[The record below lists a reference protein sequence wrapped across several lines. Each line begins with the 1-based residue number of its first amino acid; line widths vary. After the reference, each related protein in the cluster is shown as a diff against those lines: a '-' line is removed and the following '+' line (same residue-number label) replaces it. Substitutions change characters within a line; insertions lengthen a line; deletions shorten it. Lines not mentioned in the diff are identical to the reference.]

1 MNFIA
6 QAYRRKMGMLR
17 DLREAVGK
25 LGEVNPLPAFRTYR
39 ERYLELILAVL
50 SSFAILDIVL
60 GQVADYATG
69 NPRAALVLPFRIILL
84 TILTLNFSLYLYRS
98 EKLKTRWFI
107 YPLFYAF
114 TLFSPVITYYTGGLE
129 SSYRFEIIFILVTWF
144 MLIPFSYRTLI
155 LHALILATLYSV
167 LMFSI
172 FRVPL
177 EVATV
182 IEHSALF
189 LALFLLGSLVAIF
202 NNIFS
207 ASVFLSEQRIAKS
220 EERFRMFTQ
229 NSLDVVWTIDL
240 ASGKI
245 TYISPSVHNLLGYKP
260 EELVGMRLEEALSV
274 SSQEAFDQLLQTA
287 SGKAGAGKRENVLIG
302 ELELITKSGEPV
314 WIEMIASFVSDETG
328 TTREVI
334 GDSRNITE
342 RKRAEAEL
350 LKVQQQLREESDKLQ
365 QENIRIQYESLK
377 NQINPHFLFNSL
389 NVLTS
394 LIRLDPALAEKFTE
408 QMAKVYRY
416 VLEHKEE
423 DVVTLRTEIEFIRS
437 YIFLLEIRFEGKI
450 LFETELPEEILG
462 KQIPPLTVQLLIE
475 NAVKHN
481 VFSRLHPM
489 VVRLTVDDEGYFTVS
504 NTLRKREIR
513 MGTTGVGLRNISERF
528 AQLTSRKPVFREQGD
543 QFVARIPL

>member
-1 MNFIA
+1 
-6 QAYRRKMGMLR
+6 MGILR
-17 DLREAVGK
+17 DLREAMGK

-84 TILTLNFSLYLYRS
+84 AILTLNFSVYLYRS
-98 EKLKTRWFI
+98 EKLRTRWFI

-155 LHALILATLYSV
+155 LHALILVFLYST

-172 FRVPL
+172 FRVP
-177 EVATV
+177 VDPATV

-189 LALFLLGSLVAIF
+189 LALFLLGGLVAIF

-220 EERFRMFTQ
+220 EQHFRMFTQ
-229 NSLDVVWTIDL
+229 NSLDVVWTIDM

-245 TYISPSVHNLLGYKP
+245 TYISPSVHNLLGYRP
-260 EELVGMRLEEALSV
+260 DELLGMRLEDALSA
-274 SSQEAFDQLLQTA
+274 SSRETFVQLLKQA
-287 SGKAGAGKRENVLIG
+287 SGEADAGKRENVLIG
-302 ELELITKSGEPV
+302 ELELFTKAGEPV
-314 WIEMIASFVSDETG
+314 WIEVIASFVANDAGEIV
-328 TTREVI
+328 ELI

-342 RKRAEAEL
+342 RKKAETEL
-350 LKVQQQLREESDKLQ
+350 LKIQEQLKEESYKLQ
-365 QENIRIQYESLK
+365 QENLRIQYESLK

-416 VLEHKEE
+416 VLEHREE
-423 DVVTLRTEIEFIRS
+423 DVVTLRTEMEFIRS

-450 LFETELPEEILG
+450 RFETDLPDAAMERKIA
-462 KQIPPLTVQLLIE
+462 PLTVQLLIE

-481 VFSRLHPM
+481 VFSKTHPM
-489 VVRLTVDDEGYFTVS
+489 VVRIFVDAQDYFTVS
-504 NTLRKREIR
+504 NTLRKREVK
-513 MGTTGVGLRNISERF
+513 MGTTGVGLKNIIERF
-528 AQLTSRKPVFREQGD
+528 GQLTD
-543 QFVARIPL
+543 RIPEFGEKGERFIARVPLL